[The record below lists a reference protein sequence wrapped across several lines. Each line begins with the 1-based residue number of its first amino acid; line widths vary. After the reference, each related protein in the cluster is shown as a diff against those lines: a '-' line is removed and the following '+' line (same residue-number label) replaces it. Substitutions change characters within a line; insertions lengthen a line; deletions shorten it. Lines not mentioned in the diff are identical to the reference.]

1 MSYTLIMTWDIKP
14 EMEQEYYEFVIREWV
29 PVTNRLGLEMV
40 AAWYTQYSVDN
51 AAPLIRAE
59 GIAEDIQTMRTL
71 LSSQDWQDIHVKL
84 MDYVENYSHK
94 VVETTGDFRL

>member
-29 PVTNRLGLEMV
+29 PATNRLGLPMV
-40 AAWYTQYSVDN
+40 AAWYTQYSSDSSI
-51 AAPLIRAE
+51 PLMRAE
-59 GIAEDIQTMRTL
+59 GIAEDLRTMRTILRSDSWHEIHLKL
-71 LSSQDWQDIHVKL
+71 L
-84 MDYVENYSHK
+84 DYVENYSHK